1 MFTLLWKKIFFS
13 FRFLVTSG
21 QPQDDI
27 AKYSR
32 MEDRL
37 EILERTLEWGHL
49 APTAPDTLGLLL
61 PEIIFK

>member
-1 MFTLLWKKIFFS
+1 MEKIFLCF

-27 AKYSR
+27 ARYSR

-61 PEIIFK
+61 PEIILNNL